1 MGHVITAYID
11 DSLLIARTEEQA
23 ARSVRDTAKFLETL
37 GFIIHPEKSVF
48 TPTQEIVYLG
58 FKINSNEMTVSL
70 PTARKLDIKMV
81 CNNLLDNDRHTIK
94 TVARVIGKLV
104 AALPAVQY
112 GALYYRLFER
122 GKIRALK
129 ANHGHFD
136 RYMTISNKAK
146 RELQWWIDNVDTA
159 YSCIYRP
166 KPEVYLT
173 SDASGQGWGGSD
185 GTTHIGGRWNANEA
199 SIAERNEINYLEL
212 LAAFFVLKAFCR
224 NMSNKHVRIS
234 IDNTTAVAYIAHMG
248 GSKSQDCCPKS
259 IQDTGVPEET
269 TNIILSSWRSST
281 KSQYHVYIRKWLR
294 FCNSKQIDPM
304 QTDAVQVLIFLPQL
318 FKEGLTYNSLNV
330 ARSALSSLVILQ
342 AGRFTVGTHP
352 LVTRFMKGV
361 YTKRPPVPRYEFIWD
376 VQIVLNYLR
385 KLAPANV
392 LSLKDLTLKLV
403 MLIALVSAQRS
414 QTIHKLCLDSLY
426 YSGST
431 ANFQITGLIKQSRPG
446 KGGLTVK
453 LQAYAVDRR
462 LCVVTYLKHYIYRT
476 QKLRGKAK
484 QLFISFK
491 KPHKPVS
498 KDSISRWINLVMKD
512 AGVDISRFKPHST
525 RAAATSAADK
535 LGVPI
540 SLILKAAGWS
550 NERTFRKYYDKPLE
564 GKQTGIAR
572 PFLNKN
578 LKTT

>member
-81 CNNLLDNDRHTIK
+81 CNTLLDNDRHTIN

-112 GALYYRLFER
+112 GALYYRLLER

-212 LAAFFVLKAFCR
+212 LAAFFVLKAFGR

-248 GSKSQDCCPKS
+248 GSKSQDCNELAKQLWQWCIDRNIWISVVHLPGVQNVIADRKS
-259 IQDTGVPEET
+259 RVFADET
-269 TNIILSSWRSST
+269 EWMLDREIFRDLCLEFKPT
-281 KSQYHVYIRKWLR
+281 
-294 FCNSKQIDPM
+294 IDLF
-304 QTDAVQVLIFLPQL
+304 ASRNNAQL
-318 FKEGLTYNSLNV
+318 
-330 ARSALSSLVILQ
+330 
-342 AGRFTVGTHP
+342 
-352 LVTRFMKGV
+352 
-361 YTKRPPVPRYEFIWD
+361 PRY
-376 VQIVLNYLR
+376 
-385 KLAPANV
+385 
-392 LSLKDLTLKLV
+392 
-403 MLIALVSAQRS
+403 VSWLPDPGAEAVDA
-414 QTIHKLCLDSLY
+414 LCLDWGTLDFYAFPPFCLIGRCLQKIIQDEAEGLLIVPKWPTQSWFPQMLSLLIQDPIVLPNTRSLLTQPVSGELHPLNTKLILLACRL
-426 YSGST
+426 SGSPSKT
-431 ANFQITGLIKQSRPG
+431 QVYQK
-446 KGGLTVK
+446 K
-453 LQAYAVDRR
+453 LQTLFCPHGAVP
-462 LCVVTYLKHYIYRT
+462 L
-476 QKLRGKAK
+476 
-484 QLFISFK
+484 
-491 KPHKPVS
+491 
-498 KDSISRWINLVMKD
+498 SRNTM
-512 AGVDISRFKPHST
+512 F
-525 RAAATSAADK
+525 TSASGYDFAIANK
-535 LGVPI
+535 LI
-540 SLILKAAGWS
+540 QC
-550 NERTFRKYYDKPLE
+550 RRMQFR
-564 GKQTGIAR
+564 
-572 PFLNKN
+572 F
-578 LKTT
+578 